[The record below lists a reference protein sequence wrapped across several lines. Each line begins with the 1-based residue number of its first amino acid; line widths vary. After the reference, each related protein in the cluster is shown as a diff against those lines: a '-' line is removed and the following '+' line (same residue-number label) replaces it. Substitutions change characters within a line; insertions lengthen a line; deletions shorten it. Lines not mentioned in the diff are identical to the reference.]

1 MKPVLRK
8 ELFWDVD
15 YKSIDYEKNAR
26 FVIER
31 VATRGNFNDWNSLKA
46 FYGMKRIKTEIVNI
60 RYLDK
65 VTLSYLSTIFKIKK
79 EKFRCY
85 NMEPSI
91 KALWNY

>member
-46 FYGMKRIKTEIVNI
+46 FYGMKRIKMEIVNI

-85 NMEPSI
+85 NTEPSI